1 MITWKP
7 LNNQGAQEDA
17 GGRRRRFFKR
27 IPQETAFSSEHGA
40 LIKKKAMRQAHG
52 FKKLSFPLGENSVY
66 LFGVGFG
73 DGEYPAFDAE
83 LFALLRDVSGI
94 DAEEA
99 ADGID
104 FVGFEGASVSPLR
117 SRSWSF

>member
-40 LIKKKAMRQAHG
+40 LIKKKAMR
-52 FKKLSFPLGENSVY
+52 
-66 LFGVGFG
+66 
-73 DGEYPAFDAE
+73 
-83 LFALLRDVSGI
+83 
-94 DAEEA
+94 
-99 ADGID
+99 
-104 FVGFEGASVSPLR
+104 
-117 SRSWSF
+117 

>member
-52 FKKLSFPLGENSVY
+52 FEKKLFFPLGENGVY

-73 DGEYPAFDAE
+73 DGEYPACK
-83 LFALLRDVSGI
+83 ALTSDVSPPSVT
-94 DAEEA
+94 ARKNA
-99 ADGID
+99 ATIELTAFGYS
-104 FVGFEGASVSPLR
+104 G
-117 SRSWSF
+117 